1 MPQSYAETL
10 DQNMTPVEF
19 LTDGSGEKAALTRA
33 KTYLGSMK
41 YTPEECAH
49 NINGLSGGQ
58 KAKLFFLRMIL
69 SGSNVLILD
78 EPTRNFSPLSG
89 PVIRGMVEGFGGC
102 VISVSHD
109 RRFIGQAGGMVYEL
123 TERGL
128 LKK

>member
-1 MPQSYAETL
+1 MCIR
-10 DQNMTPVEF
+10 D
-19 LTDGSGEKAALTRA
+19 R
-33 KTYLGSMK
+33 K

-49 NINGLSGGQ
+49 NIYGLSGGQ

-78 EPTRNFSPLSG
+78 EPTRNLSPLSG